1 MYDLVGTFEPLE
13 CFIQLVSFV
22 IMRKVLFYLVMLL
35 PICSFSQEETY
46 YAKEDGKKL
55 DWAMYYINEYYV
67 DSVNSNALVEA
78 ALKAVAAELD
88 PYSVYQSAEELRK
101 QKENDEGTQFI
112 GIGTSLIIIDNFP
125 HITAIVKGSA
135 AQEAN
140 LQKGDI
146 IIEINGK
153 SLERLPVYEV
163 TEMLKGN
170 PGTDVELLLFR
181 DDELMQKKLSRARVP
196 LISVETS
203 FMLTDDIGYIKM
215 IKFTQKTIEEF
226 TTAYKEL
233 QGHGMEDLVLDMR
246 GNNGG
251 VFPSSIAL
259 SSLFLKKGSLINYT
273 DGVIS
278 DRHDHICEVD
288 GELQKGKIIILTDGY
303 TASASEV
310 FCGAIQD
317 WDRALIIGAPTFGK
331 GLIQQSYGF
340 SDSSAL
346 RLTISKYF
354 RPTGNAVQRPNNN
367 TLVFPSEVY
376 VGSESADFLTGDN
389 TTHTMSGRKIYSLG
403 AGVVPDVFYPNQFV
417 KAPAVPYKYMAE
429 YFFDNKDNLRSE
441 YPGLEQMLSSDVI
454 QSYINQKDATISG
467 RDLAEVKG
475 WLAALIFQKDQYY
488 ETIAKEDKVIREA
501 IKRMNDGT
509 FDRLGIR
516 Y

>member
-1 MYDLVGTFEPLE
+1 M
-13 CFIQLVSFV
+13 
-22 IMRKVLFYLVMLL
+22 VMLL
-35 PICSFSQEETY
+35 PICSFGQEDTY

-112 GIGTSLIIIDNFP
+112 GIGTNLIIIDNFP
-125 HITAIVKGSA
+125 HITALVKGSSAEA
-135 AQEAN
+135 AD
-140 LQKGDI
+140 LRKGDI
-146 IIEINGK
+146 IIEVNGK
-153 SLERLPVYEV
+153 SLERLPLYEIS
-163 TEMLKGN
+163 EMLRGN
-170 PGTDVELLLFR
+170 PGTEVDLLLYR
-181 DDELMQKKLSRARVP
+181 DNQLMKKKLSRARVP

-203 FMLTDDIGYIKM
+203 FMLTEDIGYIKM

-226 TTAYKEL
+226 TTAYEGL
-233 QGHGMEDLVLDMR
+233 QRNGMEDLVLDMR

-259 SSLFLKKGSLINYT
+259 SSLFLKKGNLINYT

-278 DRHDHICEVD
+278 DRHDHICEAD
-288 GELQKGKIIILTDGY
+288 GEIQNGKIIILTDGY

-317 WDRALIIGAPTFGK
+317 WDRALILGAPTFGK

-367 TLVFPSEVY
+367 TLIFPPEVH
-376 VGSESADFLTGDN
+376 VGSETANFLNEEN
-389 TTHTMSGRKIYSLG
+389 TQHTMSGRKIYSLG
-403 AGVVPDVFYPNQFV
+403 AGVTPDIFYPNQFA
-417 KAPAVPYKYMAE
+417 KAPSVPYKYIAE
-429 YFFDNKDNLRSE
+429 YFFENKDKLQKEYGSLQEMLYSE
-441 YPGLEQMLSSDVI
+441 EV
-454 QSYINQKDATISG
+454 QSYIYQKDAFIAG
-467 RDLAEVKG
+467 RDLVEVKG

-488 ETIAKEDKVIREA
+488 ETIAKEDKVINEA

-509 FDRLGIR
+509 FDRLGIQ

>member
-1 MYDLVGTFEPLE
+1 
-13 CFIQLVSFV
+13 
-22 IMRKVLFYLVMLL
+22 MRKVLFGILMLL
-35 PICSFSQEETY
+35 PIFSFSQEETY

-112 GIGTSLIIIDNFP
+112 GIGINLIIIDNFP
-125 HITAIVKGSA
+125 HVTSIVKGSSAEA
-135 AQEAN
+135 AMLE
-140 LQKGDI
+140 KGDV
-146 IIEINGK
+146 IIEINGQ
-153 SLERLPVYEV
+153 SIERLPLYKI

-170 PGTDVELLLFR
+170 PGTEVDLLLYR
-181 DDELMQKKLSRARVP
+181 DDQLIPKKLSRARVP

-203 FMLTDDIGYIKM
+203 FMLTKDIGYIKM
-215 IKFTQKTIEEF
+215 IKFTYKTIEEF

-233 QGHGMEDLVLDMR
+233 QQNGMDDLVLDMR
-246 GNNGG
+246 SNNGG
-251 VFPSSIAL
+251 VFTSSIDL
-259 SSLFLKKGSLINYT
+259 SSLFLKKGNLINYT
-273 DGVIS
+273 DGVIA
-278 DRHDHICEVD
+278 DRKDHICEAD
-288 GELQKGKIIILTDGY
+288 GDIQKGKIVILTNGY

-317 WDRALIIGAPTFGK
+317 WDRALILGAPTYGK

-354 RPTGNAVQRPNNN
+354 RPTGNAVQRQNNN
-367 TLVFPSEVY
+367 TLVFPTEVI
-376 VGSESADFLTGDN
+376 VGSESASFLNDDN
-389 TTHTMSGRKIYSLG
+389 TAQTMSGRKIYSLG
-403 AGVVPDVFYPNQFV
+403 AGVVPDVFYPNHIA
-417 KAPAVPYKYMAE
+417 KSPSVPYKYIAE
-429 YFFDNKDNLRSE
+429 YFFDQKDD
-441 YPGLEQMLSSDVI
+441 LSKDFGDLQALLTSDEI
-454 QSYINQKDATISG
+454 QTYINQKDASIAG

-475 WLAALIFQKDQYY
+475 WLAALVFQKDQYY
-488 ETIAKEDKVIREA
+488 ETIAKEDRVIAEA